1 MRDSQLVHRLL
12 RLTLAITISC
22 PIVANAQAASPG
34 RGELR
39 ETVRNPAWAK
49 DWPQFAAFAE
59 RYLAE
64 RLRGQ
69 ERYLDPMLAIPI
81 PEAVDQAVAWI
92 GIYSHTVVP
101 PRHIDD
107 VTPPFVVLK
116 LFPAIRARIDG
127 CSIVGD
133 SVSLNVPAHEIERWK
148 NLKAGMAVRFAAT
161 LGTSQLTVGPNP
173 ESATAFVS
181 RSRSPGECS
190 LGLILRNPELL
201 EAW

>member
-1 MRDSQLVHRLL
+1 MRESLSLHCSLWL
-12 RLTLAITISC
+12 SLAIAIAC
-22 PIVANAQAASPG
+22 PFESHAQATTSE
-34 RGELR
+34 RRELR
-39 ETVRNPAWAK
+39 ETARNPAWAK

-59 RYLAE
+59 RYIAE

-69 ERYLDPMLAIPI
+69 ERYLEPMLAIPL
-81 PEAVDQAVAWI
+81 PDAVDQPVAWI
-92 GIYSHTVVP
+92 GIYSRTVVP
-101 PRHIDD
+101 PRNADGESA
-107 VTPPFVVLK
+107 PFVVLK

-133 SVSLNVPAHEIERWK
+133 SVSLNVPVLEIERWK

-173 ESATAFVS
+173 ESATAFLS

-190 LGLILRNPELL
+190 LDLILRNPALL